1 MMEIL
6 DQVQSTGHERVCLGK
21 VLACSSQVPVDM
33 QCEAVGLP
41 AHRGRVG
48 LEQEATQEL
57 NKRLLICKFIELT
70 DQSCTQ
76 LVFLTASSISCR
88 KHNRNIEKR
97 NCFLLLLL
105 ILMIVGYCSK
115 IIKPSLSFSLSSFL
129 LFLLEDLLW
138 EGWDEPPEPP
148 PEAPEEEAA
157 RTLLPHKAQ
166 ESSCSRTGET
176 PSSTRKL
183 TCSRK
188 YNTATQRERIRLV
201 PQVTSS
207 SWVSIPRDSKNCKWK
222 LLWIKTSAK
231 CINVNVGHIVHLQS
245 SFMQNFC
252 QLIVLWVA
260 ISAHALRCSICVK
273 GKRSCKSELK
283 EE

>member
-1 MMEIL
+1 M
-6 DQVQSTGHERVCLGK
+6 CN
-21 VLACSSQVPVDM
+21 A
-33 QCEAVGLP
+33 
-41 AHRGRVG
+41 
-48 LEQEATQEL
+48 
-57 NKRLLICKFIELT
+57 KR
-70 DQSCTQ
+70 S
-76 LVFLTASSISCR
+76 
-88 KHNRNIEKR
+88 
-97 NCFLLLLL
+97 
-105 ILMIVGYCSK
+105 MK

-138 EGWDEPPEPP
+138 EGWDDPPEPP

-183 TCSRK
+183 TWSRK
-188 YNTATQRERIRLV
+188 YNTATHRENSIST
-201 PQVTSS
+201 TSDFTTKRTIIANS
-207 SWVSIPRDSKNCKWK
+207 LYLTENVEHDVNAKVIGSIPREWKNCKC
-222 LLWIKTSAK
+222 IKG
-231 CINVNVGHIVHLQS
+231 NVGHIVHLQS

-273 GKRSCKSELK
+273 GKTFM
-283 EE
+283 